1 MALQQLPGSN
11 RKINDLTGQ
20 RFGKLYVLGHTDE
33 RQDRSVVWSC
43 QCDCGATF
51 KVPSRRLLAGL
62 TKSCGCLRADAGL
75 KAIREVAGK
84 QIGSFTV
91 LSMSKRR
98 QHGRIMWICQC
109 ICGKTCEVAAS
120 NLHSGHIKS
129 CGCLKGVL
137 QRKQSELAGKSYK
150 EITGNYWGHIQASA
164 ALRSLEFKVTPKEAW
179 ELWERQQ
186 GKCALS
192 GQTLTFQGNKRKTQ
206 AGTASLDRI
215 DSSKGYLHGNIQW
228 VHKRINVMKSNLS
241 DQDFILLCKLVANH
255 NGGAHDLSK

>member
-1 MALQQLPGSN
+1 MALQYLPGSN
-11 RKINDLTGQ
+11 RKIKDLTGQ
-20 RFGKLYVLGHTDE
+20 RFGKLSVLGHTDE

-51 KVPSRRLLAGL
+51 KRPSRRLLAGL
-62 TKSCGCLRADAGL
+62 TKSCGCLRTDAGRR
-75 KAIREVAGK
+75 AIRDVTGK
-84 QIGSFTV
+84 QIGNFTV
-91 LSMSKRR
+91 LSMSKRKR
-98 QHGRIMWICQC
+98 HGRILWLCRC
-109 ICGKTCEVAAS
+109 ICGKSYEIAAI

-129 CGCLKGVL
+129 CGCQKGAT

-150 EITGNYWGHIQASA
+150 RITGAYWCHIRANA

-215 DSSKGYLHGNIQW
+215 DSSKGYLPDNIQW

-241 DQDFILLCKLVANH
+241 DQEFIRFCKLVANH
-255 NGGAHDLSK
+255 NGGTHDLSK